1 MRYVVWGP
9 GLALLALASC
19 TPSKPPPATVE
30 VKNQAH
36 AVILTIRP
44 VPVGDP
50 RTAGLLNAGTDR
62 ASSGSAE
69 YLGSAEYP
77 GSAEYIVRTDDGAT
91 LAIVQAA
98 DPGLRPGADVII
110 SRGER
115 ATLAIR

>member
-69 YLGSAEYP
+69 YP